1 MSTVVRFA
9 PSPTGYIHLGNA
21 RPALMNWMFAL
32 KTGGQFILRFDDTD
46 LERSKKE
53 YADAIEKDLAWLG
66 IKPHR
71 LERQSERKAAHD
83 AARDKLIADGRLYP
97 CYETAD
103 ELDRRRKRARA
114 MGRPPIYDRAALK
127 LTDEEKAAFE
137 AEGRKPHWRFKLE
150 GKEVHFDDVVRGDQ
164 VVNTDTMSD
173 PVLIRADGSY
183 LYTLP
188 SVVDDIDMGVTHVIR
203 GEDHVTNTGAQIEL
217 FEALGATPPTFG
229 HHNLLTDATG
239 EGFSKR
245 KGSLSITN
253 LREEGY
259 EALAVALI
267 AILTGTSQPVAP
279 HESLDELAQS
289 FDISMVSRSA
299 ARFDPA
305 ELDGFNARMVH
316 GLSYDDVKDRLAELG
331 VDDAEQLWNAVHE
344 NLQKVHDI
352 RDWQKLVSGPVETV
366 VADEDKD
373 FIATA
378 AERLPQEPWDE
389 NTWSE
394 WTNDLKAETGR
405 KGKQLFMPLRLALT
419 GQSHGPELK
428 TLLPLLGRTAC
439 LDRLS

>member
-1 MSTVVRFA
+1 MTTVVRFA

-53 YADAIEKDLAWLG
+53 YADAIEVDLAWLG

-71 LERQSERKAAHD
+71 LERQSERKASHD
-83 AARDKLIADGRLYP
+83 AARDKLIEAGRLYP
-97 CYETAD
+97 CYETSD
-103 ELDRRRKRARA
+103 ELDRRRARARA
-114 MGRPPIYDRAALK
+114 MGKPPIYDRAALD
-127 LTDEEKAAFE
+127 LTDEDKAKLE

-150 GKEVHFDDVVRGDQ
+150 GKEVVFEDVVRGAQ
-164 VVNTDTMSD
+164 KVHTDTMSD
-173 PVLIRADGSY
+173 PVLIREDGSY

-188 SVVDDIDMGVTHVIR
+188 SVVDDIEMGVTHIIR

-217 FEALGATPPTFG
+217 FEALGAKAPTFG

-279 HESLDELAQS
+279 HASLEELAET
-289 FDISMVSRSA
+289 FDVSMVSRNS

-316 GLSYDDVKDRLAELG
+316 HLSYEDVKDRLDELG
-331 VDDAEQLWNAVHE
+331 LEDAEALWNAVHE
-344 NLQKVHDI
+344 NLSKFDEVTVW
-352 RDWQKLVSGPVETV
+352 RDLVKGDVDSV
-366 VADEDKD
+366 VADEDRA
-373 FIATA
+373 FIDASR
-378 AERLPQEPWDE
+378 EMLPAEPWDE
-389 NTWSE
+389 NTWGE
-394 WTNDLKAETGR
+394 WTNQLKSETGR
-405 KGKQLFMPLRLALT
+405 KGKGLFMPLRLALT

-428 TLLPLLGRTAC
+428 TLLPLLGRKAC
-439 LDRLS
+439 QDRLS

>member
-21 RPALMNWMFAL
+21 RPALMNWMYAL

-53 YADAIEKDLAWLG
+53 FADAIEKDLEWLG

-71 LERQSERKAAHD
+71 LERQSERKDAHD

-97 CYETAD
+97 CYETSD

-137 AEGRKPHWRFKLE
+137 AEGRQPHWRFKLE

-217 FEALGATPPTFG
+217 FEALGAKAPTFG

-259 EALAVALI
+259 ESLAVALI

-279 HESLDELAQS
+279 HNSLDELAQT

-299 ARFDPA
+299 ARFDPS

-316 GLSYDDVKDRLAELG
+316 GLSYEDVKDRLAALG
-331 VDDAEQLWNAVHE
+331 VEDAERLWNAVHD
-344 NLQKVHDI
+344 NLQKVQDI
-352 RDWQKLVSGPVETV
+352 RDWQKLVSGPVEKIV
-366 VADEDKD
+366 EDDDKD

-389 NTWSE
+389 ETWSA

-428 TLLPLLGRTAC
+428 TLLPLLGRKAC

>member
-127 LTDEEKAAFE
+127 LTDEEKAALE

-394 WTNDLKAETGR
+394 WTNDLKVETGR

>member
-259 EALAVALI
+259 EAMAVALI

-279 HESLDELAQS
+279 HNSLEELAQT

-305 ELDGFNARMVH
+305 ELSSFNARMVH
-316 GLSYDDVKDRLAELG
+316 GMSYENVKDRLAEMG
-331 VDDAEQLWNAVHE
+331 VNDGEQLWNAVHE
-344 NLQKVHDI
+344 NLEKVQDI
-352 RDWQKLVSGPVETV
+352 RDWQKLVAGPVNPV
-366 VADEDKD
+366 VAKEDKD

-378 AERLPQEPWDE
+378 AERLPAEPWDE
-389 NTWSE
+389 NTWSA

-428 TLLPLLGRTAC
+428 TLLPLLGRKAC

>member
-127 LTDEEKAAFE
+127 LTDEEKAALE

-217 FEALGATPPTFG
+217 FEALGATAPTFG

-279 HESLDELAQS
+279 HESLDELAQT

-316 GLSYDDVKDRLAELG
+316 GLSYDDVKDRLAEMG
-331 VDDAEQLWNAVHE
+331 VQEAEQLWNAVHE

-352 RDWQKLVSGPVETV
+352 RDWQKLVSGPVESV

-428 TLLPLLGRTAC
+428 TLLPLLGRKAC

>member
-127 LTDEEKAAFE
+127 LTDEEKAALE

>member
-1 MSTVVRFA
+1 MTTVVRFA

-53 YADAIEKDLAWLG
+53 FADAIEVDLAWLG

-71 LERQSERKAAHD
+71 LERQSERKASHD
-83 AARDKLIADGRLYP
+83 AARDKLIEAGRLYP
-97 CYETAD
+97 CYETSD
-103 ELDRRRKRARA
+103 ELDRRRARARA
-114 MGRPPIYDRAALK
+114 MGKPPIYDRAALDLNDEDKAK
-127 LTDEEKAAFE
+127 LE

-150 GKEVHFDDVVRGDQ
+150 GKEVVFEDVVRGAQ
-164 VVNTDTMSD
+164 KVHTDTMSD
-173 PVLIRADGSY
+173 PVLIREDGSY

-188 SVVDDIDMGVTHVIR
+188 SVVDDIEMGVTHIIR

-217 FEALGATPPTFG
+217 FEALGAKAPTFG

-279 HESLDELAQS
+279 HASLEELAET
-289 FDISMVSRSA
+289 FDVSMVSRNS

-316 GLSYDDVKDRLAELG
+316 HLSYEDVKDRLGELG
-331 VDDAEQLWNAVHE
+331 LEDAEALWNAVHE
-344 NLQKVHDI
+344 NLSKFDEVTVW
-352 RDWQKLVSGPVETV
+352 RDLVKGDVDSV
-366 VADEDKD
+366 VADEDRA
-373 FIATA
+373 FIDA
-378 AERLPQEPWDE
+378 AREMLPAEPWDE
-389 NTWSE
+389 NTWGE
-394 WTNDLKAETGR
+394 WTNQLKSETGR
-405 KGKQLFMPLRLALT
+405 KGKGLFMPLRLALT

-428 TLLPLLGRTAC
+428 TLLPLLGRKAC
-439 LDRLS
+439 QDRLS

>member
-127 LTDEEKAAFE
+127 LTDEEKAALE

-188 SVVDDIDMGVTHVIR
+188 SVVDDIDMGITHVIR

-217 FEALGATPPTFG
+217 FEALGATAPTFG

-253 LREEGY
+253 LREEGF
-259 EALAVALI
+259 ESLAVALI

-279 HESLDELAQS
+279 HASLEELAQT

-305 ELDGFNARMVH
+305 ELAGFNARMVH
-316 GLSYDDVKDRLAELG
+316 GLSYDDVKDRLAEMG
-331 VDDAEQLWNAVHE
+331 VEDAERLWNAVHE
-344 NLQKVHDI
+344 NLEKVQDI

-428 TLLPLLGRTAC
+428 TLLPLLGRKAC

>member
-46 LERSKKE
+46 LGRSKKE

-127 LTDEEKAAFE
+127 LTDEEKAALE

-217 FEALGATPPTFG
+217 FEALGATAPTFG
-229 HHNLLTDATG
+229 HHNLLSDATG

-279 HESLDELAQS
+279 HESLDELAQT

-316 GLSYDDVKDRLAELG
+316 GLSYDDVKDRLAEMG
-331 VDDAEQLWNAVHE
+331 VQEAEQLWNAVHE

-352 RDWQKLVSGPVETV
+352 RDWQKLVSGPVESV

-428 TLLPLLGRTAC
+428 TLLPLLGRKAC